1 MLPKHYRN
9 RYALIIVLSLLIH
22 AVIVGVLLW
31 GIPDQ
36 EEKPKKKSVV
46 VKLKHIDQTEKK
58 TEPKKAESKKAE
70 SKKADKESKKAESK
84 KADKKAESKKAD
96 KKAESKKADKKAEPK
111 KADKK
116 AEPKKADKKAEPKKA
131 DNKAEPKK
139 ADKKAEPKKAEPKK
153 AEPKKAEPKKAE
165 PKKAEPKK
173 AEPKKAEPKKAEPK
187 KAEPKKAEPKKAE
200 PKKAEPKKAEP
211 KKVEPKKAEPKELKP
226 KQIAKTSKVDHSK
239 VGKNKELDQKKNI
252 NKKKNQTSKK
262 DLKPTP
268 KRQKKVGSMQMLDDT
283 QMKNMF
289 IATSGASQ
297 KFQDRNVRG
306 LSAIRNLNVI
316 ERQEFDL
323 FFSKGADRI
332 LKKYIA
338 PKKDGREYS
347 GKIAIL
353 INKDGYITNVR
364 FKKRSGHDGLDL
376 AMFNA
381 VNKTPRLA
389 LPRDPEAAY
398 AMYTMPMVLWYNQD
412 DMAD

>member
-9 RYALIIVLSLLIH
+9 RYALIFVLSLLIH
-22 AVIVGVLLW
+22 ALIVGVLLW
-31 GIPDQ
+31 GISEQ

-46 VKLKHIDQTEKK
+46 VKLKHIDHEDKKK
-58 TEPKKAESKKAE
+58 TEAKKT
-70 SKKADKESKKAESK
+70 
-84 KADKKAESKKAD
+84 
-96 KKAESKKADKKAEPK
+96 
-111 KADKK
+111 
-116 AEPKKADKKAEPKKA
+116 
-131 DNKAEPKK
+131 
-139 ADKKAEPKKAEPKK
+139 EPKKAEPKK

-173 AEPKKAEPKKAEPK
+173 AEPKKAKPKKADKKSEPKKAEPK
-187 KAEPKKAEPKKAE
+187 KAEPKKAEPKK
-200 PKKAEPKKAEP
+200 K
-211 KKVEPKKAEPKELKP
+211 
-226 KQIAKTSKVDHSK
+226 AKTSKVE
-239 VGKNKELDQKKNI
+239 ELDQKKNI
-252 NKKKNQTSKK
+252 NKQKSQTSKK
-262 DLKPTP
+262 DLKPAH

-306 LSAIRNLNVI
+306 LSAVRNLNVI

-332 LKKYIA
+332 LKNYIA